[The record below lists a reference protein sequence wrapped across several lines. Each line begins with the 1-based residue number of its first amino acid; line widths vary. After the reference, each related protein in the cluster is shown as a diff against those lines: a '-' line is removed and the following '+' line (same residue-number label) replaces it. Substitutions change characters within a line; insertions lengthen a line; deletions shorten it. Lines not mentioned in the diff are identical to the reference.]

1 MRGEWDLLVLVVP
14 DDGDELDAAFS
25 LRGEL
30 LDLDIDAAELVD
42 GGEIPDGAKS
52 ASGVVAT
59 LGVKLGPAAL
69 KAVFAKIRD
78 WLSRTERSV
87 ELTIDG
93 DTIKLTGATAAQQEQ
108 LLAVWLAR
116 HGSRT

>member
-1 MRGEWDLLVLVVP
+1 MRDEWDLLVRVVP
-14 DDGDELDAAFS
+14 EDGEELDAAFS
-25 LRGEL
+25 LRREL

-42 GGEIPDGAKS
+42 GEVPDGAKS
-52 ASGVVAT
+52 GSGLVAT
-59 LGVKLGPAAL
+59 LGVKFGPAAL

-78 WLSRTERSV
+78 WLARTERGV

-116 HGSRT
+116 HGSSA